1 MACLLLVLVLVINY
15 MCFHVDSSE
24 NWVEEAME
32 GGKDDKAERERRGEG
47 KSLFSDVAGM
57 RVMNKERWNDLYKYL
72 C

>member
-32 GGKDDKAERERRGEG
+32 GGKDDKAEREREKG
-47 KSLFSDVAGM
+47 
-57 RVMNKERWNDLYKYL
+57 
-72 C
+72 